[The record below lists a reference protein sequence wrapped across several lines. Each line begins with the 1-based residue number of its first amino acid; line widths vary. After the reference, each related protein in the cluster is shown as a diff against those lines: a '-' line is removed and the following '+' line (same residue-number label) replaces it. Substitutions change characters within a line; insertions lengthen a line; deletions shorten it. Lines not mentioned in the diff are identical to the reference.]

1 MLTLML
7 KQLLLFRV
15 LLATFG
21 SVAVLVPLAMLFG
34 GMGWP
39 VALVLLALG
48 LPLLAVLALLGF
60 PFFVVFGL
68 TAVMLTLL
76 GAVLTVGLV
85 ALKIFI
91 FVVLPVLLVVKL
103 FRWIWRSLRGRN
115 GASVHEAPAPEV
127 PA

>member
-1 MLTLML
+1 
-7 KQLLLFRV
+7 
-15 LLATFG
+15 
-21 SVAVLVPLAMLFG
+21 
-34 GMGWP
+34 MGWP

-68 TAVMLTLL
+68 TAVMLALL
-76 GAVLTVGLV
+76 GAVLTVGLI
-85 ALKIFI
+85 ALKVFV

-103 FRWIWRSLRGRN
+103 SRWIWRSLRGKN
-115 GASVHEAPAPEV
+115 GVTVHAAPAPEV